1 MEEKCHLLAAPNE
14 VLRLI
19 LDKVSEP
26 SKEDNRHEKG
36 TVPMPSYNDLTSMAL
51 VCRRLNSIATVT
63 LYECIHIRTANTSD
77 KETQLSPVAACV
89 RLYETLRDKS
99 ELRSHCRR
107 FVLDLGNALPVGDQD
122 SACDTRSTH
131 QQLFE
136 QHPIIMDCS
145 YMTTLFMSAVKAII
159 CWLIN
164 TRTVVLSTGDTSIH
178 SHSIMLAYLSWRI
191 AVSVMK
197 NLQFLCAINPMDI
210 LYSQLDLI
218 LYFKC
223 ISPCKS
229 KHVEISGIFDLEKS
243 HRSQQRLFYY
253 EPSWLPYGHNGHPIL
268 ELKSLVLVNL
278 PDHPR
283 LVQDVV
289 AWIKAI
295 EHFVLKW
302 DDDFPFLHREDRVWN
317 LSTVSDIL
325 QPHRQNLK
333 SIEIGKMAEP
343 GLGSFDV
350 TNFPNLEALTMHSDD
365 LDGVDIQTD
374 PQLQTPKLR
383 QVTLLPLSKMSTGV

>member
-99 ELRSHCRR
+99 ELRSYCRR

-122 SACDTRSTH
+122 SACDIRSTH

-164 TRTVVLSTGDTSIH
+164 TRTVVLST
-178 SHSIMLAYLSWRI
+178 

-223 ISPCKS
+223 ISSCKS

-302 DDDFPFLHREDRVWN
+302 DDDFPFLHREDR
-317 LSTVSDIL
+317 
-325 QPHRQNLK
+325 NLK